1 LISSEGSVD
10 KIQKNNIADIFE
22 SVSSGNVKDDS
33 KANNTL
39 TEEENFMRTL

>member
-1 LISSEGSVD
+1 MSLGNREY
-10 KIQKNNIADIFE
+10 NNIADIFE